1 MKNVYGFS
9 SNQLV
14 FGSNPNLPNNMDS
27 RLPDHE
33 GKTSSEIVAKNLNA
47 MHSAWKALIKS
58 ESNEQIRQALCH
70 QTRTSG
76 DTKYLTSD
84 MVFYKRNDNNRE
96 WRGPGSVIGH
106 DGQQVQV
113 KHGSPYICFLLC
125 RLTLDNS
132 SKQFQY
138 DDLSNQINDH
148 GNILSNAKNNV
159 AYRSIDV
166 IDNSESEH
174 NNTDEEPIDIYENG
188 TERDDADN
196 LTNPIN
202 KLSIENSENIESTEE
217 GDKEI
222 SDVIH
227 NGSKFKKIKAFAKY
241 QPSGSEHWKQV
252 QIMSRGGKTTGKYQS
267 YLNTRNLENRTT

>member
-84 MVFYKRNDNNRE
+84 MIFYKRNDNRE
-96 WRGPGSVIGH
+96 WRGPGSVIIC
-106 DGQQVQV
+106 
-113 KHGSPYICFLLC
+113 PYICFLLC

-132 SKQFQY
+132 SKQFQH

-148 GNILSNAKNNV
+148 RNILSNAKNNV

-174 NNTDEEPIDIYENG
+174 NNTDEEPIDRYENG
-188 TERDDADN
+188 TESDDADN
-196 LTNPIN
+196 LANAIN

-222 SDVIH
+222 SDVIY
-227 NGSKFKKIKAFAKY
+227 NGSKLQKIKAFAKY
-241 QPSGSEHWKQV
+241 QPNGSEHWKQV